1 MGNKPSNEKLFT
13 TKSLNHMAKN
23 NKNYILFIALS
34 AALGGLLFGYDTA
47 VISGAIGNLTEF
59 FHLSPVETGWAISS
73 ALVGCLIGAF
83 FSDFLS
89 DTFGRKVTML
99 ITAILFI
106 LNSVGTAFPT
116 SFTMFVLFRIVG
128 GIGVGIASMV
138 VPMYIAEIAPP
149 KRRGALVGNYQLA
162 IVIGIVVVYFVNY
175 FIALQ
180 GDANWNLNIGWRW
193 MFGSEIIP
201 SLLFLIFIFLIPE
214 SPRWLFQKGETSKAI
229 AVLQKLNT
237 AEEVAQVQSE
247 IENSLHQEDKNQWK
261 HLGSPMFKKAL
272 FVGIGLSILQQ
283 LTGINAILYYA
294 PEIFKSLGSST
305 DVSLLETSILGVV
318 NLIFTLFAIK
328 LVDKMGRKPLLYIGS
343 IGMTISLAAVG
354 LFIYFDAVGNWVLPF
369 LLLFMGAFS
378 ISWGPI
384 VWVLLSEIFPTKIRS
399 LALAISVFI
408 QWVANFV
415 VTQFFPTLV
424 ENQWLKDH
432 FNGAFPFYLFSV
444 ICLFSLFFVWKK
456 VPETKNKT
464 LEQIDTLWK

>member
-1 MGNKPSNEKLFT
+1 MD
-13 TKSLNHMAKN
+13 KN

-47 VISGAIGNLTEF
+47 VISGAIGNLTKYF
-59 FHLSPVETGWAISS
+59 NLTPVETGWAISS

-83 FSDFLS
+83 FSDYLS
-89 DTFGRKVTML
+89 NRLGRKATMI

-106 LNSVGTAFPT
+106 LNSIGTALPN
-116 SFTMFVLFRIVG
+116 SFTMFVIFRIVG

-180 GDANWNLNIGWRW
+180 GDAHWNLNIGWRW

-201 SLLFLIFIFLIPE
+201 SILFLIFIFLIPE
-214 SPRWLFQKGETSKAI
+214 SPRWLFQKGKSEKAI
-229 AVLQKLNT
+229 LVLEKLN
-237 AEEVAQVQSE
+237 EPEDIAQVKNKIQ
-247 IENSLHQEDKNQWK
+247 NSLHQEDKNQWK
-261 HLGSPMFKKAL
+261 QLVNPIFKKAL
-272 FVGIGLSILQQ
+272 FVGVGLSILQQ

-294 PEIFKSLGSST
+294 PEIFKSLGST
-305 DVSLLETSILGVV
+305 ADTSLLETSILGVV
-318 NLIFTLFAIK
+318 NLIFTLIAIK
-328 LVDKMGRKPLLYIGS
+328 WVDKMGRKPLLYIGS
-343 IGMTISLAAVG
+343 IGMTIALAAVG
-354 LFIYFDAVGNWVLPF
+354 LFIYYNAVGNWVLPF
-369 LLLFMGAFS
+369 LLLFMASFS

-384 VWVLLSEIFPTKIRS
+384 VWVLLSEIFPNKIRS

-415 VTQFFPTLV
+415 VTQFFPSLI
-424 ENQWLKDH
+424 ENQWLKEN
-432 FNGAFPFYLFSV
+432 FNGAFPFYLFSI
-444 ICLFSLFFVWKK
+444 ICLFSFLFVWKK
-456 VPETKNKT
+456 VPETKNKS
-464 LEQIDTLWK
+464 LEEIDSLWK

>member
-1 MGNKPSNEKLFT
+1 ME
-13 TKSLNHMAKN
+13 KN

-47 VISGAIGNLTEF
+47 VISGTIGNLTQY
-59 FHLSPVETGWAISS
+59 FHLNPVETGWAISS
-73 ALVGCLIGAF
+73 ALVGCLIGAS
-83 FSDFLS
+83 FSDYLS
-89 DTFGRKVTML
+89 NRFGRKTTMI

-106 LNSVGTAFPT
+106 LNSIGTALPN
-116 SFTMFVLFRIVG
+116 SFTMFVIFRIVG

-214 SPRWLFQKGETSKAI
+214 SPRWLFQKGKSTKAI
-229 AVLQKLNT
+229 KVLEKLNSL
-237 AEEVAQVQSE
+237 EEAFIVQTE
-247 IENSLHQEDKNQWK
+247 IQNSLNKEDKNQWEN
-261 HLGSPMFKKAL
+261 LANPIFKKAL

-318 NLIFTLFAIK
+318 NLIFTLLAIR

-343 IGMTISLAAVG
+343 VGMTIALAAVG
-354 LFIYFDAVGNWVLPF
+354 LFIYYNSVGNWVLPF
-369 LLLFMGAFS
+369 LLLFMASFS

-384 VWVLLSEIFPTKIRS
+384 VWVLLSEIFPNKIKS

-408 QWVANFV
+408 QWIANFV
-415 VTQFFPTLV
+415 VTQFFPSLV
-424 ENQWLKDH
+424 ENHWLKTH

-444 ICLFSLFFVWKK
+444 ICLISLVFVWKK
-456 VPETKNKT
+456 IPETKNKS
-464 LEQIDTLWK
+464 LEEMDRIWEN

>member
-1 MGNKPSNEKLFT
+1 
-13 TKSLNHMAKN
+13 
-23 NKNYILFIALS
+23 
-34 AALGGLLFGYDTA
+34 
-47 VISGAIGNLTEF
+47 
-59 FHLSPVETGWAISS
+59 
-73 ALVGCLIGAF
+73 
-83 FSDFLS
+83 
-89 DTFGRKVTML
+89 ML

-106 LNSVGTAFPT
+106 LNSVGTALPN
-116 SFTMFVLFRIVG
+116 SFTMFVVFRIVG

-180 GDANWNLNIGWRW
+180 GDAHWNLNIGWRW

-201 SLLFLIFIFLIPE
+201 SILYLVFIFLIPE
-214 SPRWLFQKGETSKAI
+214 SPRWLLQKGKSEQAV
-229 AVLQKLNT
+229 AVLEKINA
-237 AEEVAQVQSE
+237 AEDVAQVQSE
-247 IENSLHQEDKNQWK
+247 IQNSLEQEDKGQWNN
-261 HLGSPMFKKAL
+261 LVNPIYKKAL

-305 DVSLLETSILGVV
+305 DASLLETSILGVV
-318 NLIFTLFAIK
+318 NLIFTLLAIK
-328 LVDKMGRKPLLYIGS
+328 WVDKMGRKPLLYIGS
-343 IGMTISLAAVG
+343 AGMTISLAAVG
-354 LFIYFDAVGNWVLPF
+354 VFIYNEAVGNYVLPF
-369 LLLFMGAFS
+369 LILFMASFS

-384 VWVLLSEIFPTKIRS
+384 VWVLLSEIFPNKIRS

-415 VTQFFPTLV
+415 VTQVFPSLI
-424 ENQWLKDH
+424 ENQWLKDN

-456 VPETKNKT
+456 VPETKNKS
-464 LEQIDTLWK
+464 LEQMDALWK

>member
-1 MGNKPSNEKLFT
+1 
-13 TKSLNHMAKN
+13 MA

-47 VISGAIGNLTEF
+47 VISGAIGNLTDF
-59 FHLSPVETGWAISS
+59 FHLSPIETGWAISS

-89 DTFGRKVTML
+89 DRFGRKVTML

-106 LNSVGTAFPT
+106 LNSIGTALPF
-116 SFTMFVLFRIVG
+116 SFSMFVLFRIIG

-175 FIALQ
+175 LIALQ
-180 GDANWNLNIGWRW
+180 GDHNWNLNTGWRW
-193 MFGSEIIP
+193 MFGSEIVP
-201 SLLFLIFIFLIPE
+201 SILFFIFIFFIPE
-214 SPRWLFQKGETSKAI
+214 SPRWLIKQGETTKAI
-229 AVLQKLNT
+229 AVLQKINT
-237 AEEVAQVQSE
+237 ENEVAQMQVE
-247 IENSLHQEDKNQWK
+247 IKNSLHQEDKNQWK
-261 HLGSPMFKKAL
+261 QFVNPLFRKAL
-272 FVGIGLSILQQ
+272 LVGIGLSVLQQ

-318 NLIFTLFAIK
+318 NLIFTLLAIRW
-328 LVDKMGRKPLLYIGS
+328 VDKMGRKPLLYIGS
-343 IGMTISLAAVG
+343 VGMTIALMAVG
-354 LFIYFDAVGNWVLPF
+354 LFIYFDALGNWVLPF
-369 LLLFMGAFS
+369 LLLFMASFS

-384 VWVLLSEIFPTKIRS
+384 VWVLLAEIFPNKIRS

-408 QWVANFV
+408 QWIANFV
-415 VTQFFPTLV
+415 VTQVFPILV
-424 ENQWLKDH
+424 ENQWLKTH
-432 FNGAFPFYLFSV
+432 FNGAFPFYLFSI
-444 ICLFSLFFVWKK
+444 ICLFSLIFVWKK

-464 LEQIDTLWK
+464 LEEMDTLWK

>member
-1 MGNKPSNEKLFT
+1 MDK
-13 TKSLNHMAKN
+13 

-47 VISGAIGNLTEF
+47 VISGAIGNLTEYF
-59 FHLSPVETGWAISS
+59 QLNPVETGWAISS

-83 FSDFLS
+83 FSDYLS
-89 DTFGRKVTML
+89 NRLGRKTTMI

-106 LNSVGTAFPT
+106 LNSIGTALPN
-116 SFTMFVLFRIVG
+116 SFTMFVIFRIIG

-180 GDANWNLNIGWRW
+180 GDAQWNLTIGWRW

-201 SLLFLIFIFLIPE
+201 SILYLVFIFLIPE
-214 SPRWLFQKGETSKAI
+214 SPRWLLQKGKSTEAI
-229 AVLQKLNT
+229 AVLQKINT
-237 AEEVAQVQSE
+237 DEDAVQVQTE
-247 IENSLHQEDKNQWK
+247 IENSLNQEDKNQWK
-261 HLGSPMFKKAL
+261 YLANPLFKKAL
-272 FVGIGLSILQQ
+272 FVGVGLSILQQ

-294 PEIFKSLGSST
+294 PEIFKSLGSAADT
-305 DVSLLETSILGVV
+305 SLLETSILGVV
-318 NLIFTLFAIK
+318 NLIFTLLAIK
-328 LVDKMGRKPLLYIGS
+328 WVDKMGRKPLLYIGS
-343 IGMTISLAAVG
+343 IGMTIALAAVG
-354 LFIYFDAVGNWVLPF
+354 SFLYYDAVGNWVLPF
-369 LLLFMGAFS
+369 LLLFMASFS

-384 VWVLLSEIFPTKIRS
+384 VWVLLSEIFPNKIRS

-424 ENQWLKDH
+424 ENQWLNDT

-456 VPETKNKT
+456 IPETKNKT
-464 LEQIDTLWK
+464 LEQMETLWK

>member
-1 MGNKPSNEKLFT
+1 
-13 TKSLNHMAKN
+13 MANN
-23 NKNYILFIALS
+23 NKNYILFIAFS

-47 VISGAIGNLTEF
+47 VISGAIGNLTEYF
-59 FHLSPVETGWAISS
+59 QLTPIETGWAISS
-73 ALVGCLIGAF
+73 ALVGCLVGAF
-83 FSDFLS
+83 FSDYLS

-99 ITAILFI
+99 ITAVLFI
-106 LNSVGTAFPT
+106 LNSVGTALPI
-116 SFTMFVLFRIVG
+116 SFSMFVLFRIVG

-149 KRRGALVGNYQLA
+149 KLRGALVGNYQLA

-180 GDANWNLNIGWRW
+180 GDANWNLNTGWRW
-193 MFGSEIIP
+193 MFGSELIP
-201 SLLFLIFIFLIPE
+201 SLLFLFFIFLIPE
-214 SPRWLFQKGETSKAI
+214 SPRWLFQKGQTNKAV

-247 IENSLHQEDKNQWK
+247 IENSMHQEDKNQWK
-261 HLGSPMFKKAL
+261 HLGNPMYKKAL
-272 FVGIGLSILQQ
+272 FVGIGLSVLQQ

-318 NLIFTLFAIK
+318 NLIFTLLAIK
-328 LVDKMGRKPLLYIGS
+328 LVDKMGRKPLLFIGS
-343 IGMTISLAAVG
+343 LGMTVALAAVG
-354 LFIYFDAVGNWVLPF
+354 LFIYFDALGNWVLPF
-369 LLLFMGAFS
+369 LLLFMASFS

-384 VWVLLSEIFPTKIRS
+384 VWVLLSEIFPNKIRS

-408 QWVANFV
+408 QWVANFM
-415 VTQFFPTLV
+415 VTQIFPSLV

-444 ICLFSLFFVWKK
+444 ICLFSLLFVWKK

-464 LEQIDTLWK
+464 LEQMDTLWE

>member
-1 MGNKPSNEKLFT
+1 MCN
-13 TKSLNHMAKN
+13 N

-47 VISGAIGNLTEF
+47 VISGAIGNLTNF
-59 FHLSPVETGWAISS
+59 FHLTPAETGWAISS
-73 ALVGCLIGAF
+73 ALIGCLVGAF
-83 FSDFLS
+83 ISDLLS
-89 DTFGRKVTML
+89 DKLGRKATML
-99 ITAILFI
+99 ITALLFI
-106 LNSVGTAFPT
+106 LNSIGTAIPF
-116 SFTMFVLFRIVG
+116 SFTMFVLFRIIG

-180 GDANWNLNIGWRW
+180 GDAVWNLNMGWRW

-201 SLLFLIFIFLIPE
+201 SLLFLIFIFFIPE
-214 SPRWLFQKGETSKAI
+214 SPRWLFQNGETSKAI
-229 AVLQKLNT
+229 AVLKKLNT
-237 AEEVAQVQSE
+237 DEEVTQVQSE
-247 IENSLHQEDKNQWK
+247 IQNSIQQEDKNQWK
-261 HLGSPMFKKAL
+261 HLVSPMFKKAL
-272 FVGIGLSILQQ
+272 FVGIWLSILQQ

-294 PEIFKSLGSST
+294 PEIFKRLGSST
-305 DVSLLETSILGVV
+305 DISLLETSILGVV
-318 NLIFTLFAIK
+318 NLIFTLLAIK
-328 LVDKMGRKPLLYIGS
+328 FVDKMGRKPLLYIGS
-343 IGMTISLAAVG
+343 IGMTVALAAVG
-354 LFIYFDAVGNWVLPF
+354 LFIYFDAIGNWILPF

-408 QWVANFV
+408 QWVANFI

-424 ENQWLKDH
+424 ENQWLKDN
-432 FNGAFPFYLFSV
+432 FNGAFPFYLFAL

-464 LEQIDTLWK
+464 LEQMDTLWN

>member
-1 MGNKPSNEKLFT
+1 MD
-13 TKSLNHMAKN
+13 KN

-47 VISGAIGNLTEF
+47 VISGAIGNLTEY
-59 FHLSPVETGWAISS
+59 FHLTPVETGWAISS

-83 FSDFLS
+83 FSDYLS
-89 DTFGRKVTML
+89 NRLGRRATML

-106 LNSVGTAFPT
+106 LNSVGTALPN

-180 GDANWNLNIGWRW
+180 GDAHWNLNIGWRW

-201 SLLFLIFIFLIPE
+201 SILFLVFIFLIPE
-214 SPRWLFQKGETSKAI
+214 SPRWLLQKGKSEQAV
-229 AVLQKLNT
+229 AVLEKIN
-237 AEEVAQVQSE
+237 APEDVAQVQSE
-247 IENSLHQEDKNQWK
+247 IQNSLEQEDKGQWN
-261 HLGSPMFKKAL
+261 HLVNPIYKKAL

-305 DVSLLETSILGVV
+305 DASLLETSILGVV
-318 NLIFTLFAIK
+318 NLIFTLLAIK
-328 LVDKMGRKPLLYIGS
+328 WVDKMGRKPLLYIGS
-343 IGMTISLAAVG
+343 AGMTISLAAVG
-354 LFIYFDAVGNWVLPF
+354 IFIYNEAVGNYVLPF
-369 LLLFMGAFS
+369 LILFMASFS

-384 VWVLLSEIFPTKIRS
+384 VWVLLSEIFPNKIRS

-415 VTQFFPTLV
+415 VTQVFPSLI
-424 ENQWLKDH
+424 ENQWLKDN

-456 VPETKNKT
+456 VPETKNKS
-464 LEQIDTLWK
+464 LEQMDALWK

>member
-1 MGNKPSNEKLFT
+1 MD
-13 TKSLNHMAKN
+13 KN

-47 VISGAIGNLTEF
+47 VISGAIGNLTEY
-59 FHLSPVETGWAISS
+59 FHLTPVETGWAISS

-83 FSDFLS
+83 FSDYLS
-89 DTFGRKVTML
+89 NRLGRRATML

-106 LNSVGTAFPT
+106 LNSVGTALPN

-180 GDANWNLNIGWRW
+180 GDAHWNLNIGWRW

-201 SLLFLIFIFLIPE
+201 SILFLVFIFLIPE
-214 SPRWLFQKGETSKAI
+214 SPRWLLQKGKSEQAV
-229 AVLQKLNT
+229 AVLEKIN
-237 AEEVAQVQSE
+237 APEDVAQVQSE
-247 IENSLHQEDKNQWK
+247 IQNSLEQEDKGQWN
-261 HLGSPMFKKAL
+261 HLVNPIYKKAL

-305 DVSLLETSILGVV
+305 DASLLETSILGVV
-318 NLIFTLFAIK
+318 NLIFTLLAIK
-328 LVDKMGRKPLLYIGS
+328 WVDKMGRKPLLYIGS
-343 IGMTISLAAVG
+343 AGMTISLAAVG
-354 LFIYFDAVGNWVLPF
+354 IFIYNEAVGNYVLPF
-369 LLLFMGAFS
+369 LILFMASFS

-384 VWVLLSEIFPTKIRS
+384 VWVLLSEIFPNKIRS

-415 VTQFFPTLV
+415 VTQVFPSLI
-424 ENQWLKDH
+424 ENQWLKDN
-432 FNGAFPFYLFSV
+432 FNGAFPFYLFSL

-456 VPETKNKT
+456 VPETKNKS
-464 LEQIDTLWK
+464 LEQMDALWK

>member
-1 MGNKPSNEKLFT
+1 MDNT
-13 TKSLNHMAKN
+13 

-47 VISGAIGNLTEF
+47 VISGAIGNLTAY
-59 FHLSPVETGWAISS
+59 FHLNPIETGWAISS

-89 DTFGRKVTML
+89 NKFGRRATMF

-106 LNSVGTAFPT
+106 LNSIGTALPT
-116 SFTMFVLFRIVG
+116 SFSMFVFFRIVG

-175 FIALQ
+175 LIALQ
-180 GDANWNLNIGWRW
+180 GDANWNLTIGWRW
-193 MFGSEIIP
+193 MFGSELVP
-201 SLLFLIFIFLIPE
+201 SLLFLLFIFFIPE
-214 SPRWLFQKGETSKAI
+214 SPRWLIQKGHTNKAL
-229 AVLQKLNT
+229 AVLHKINREEDVSKVQ
-237 AEEVAQVQSE
+237 AEIQHSFQ
-247 IENSLHQEDKNQWK
+247 QEDKKQWK
-261 HLGSPMFKKAL
+261 LLVNPIFKKAL
-272 FVGIGLSILQQ
+272 FVGIGLSVLQQ

-318 NLIFTLFAIK
+318 NLIFTLLAIRW
-328 LVDKMGRKPLLYIGS
+328 VDKMGRKPLLFIGS
-343 IGMTISLAAVG
+343 FGMTTALLAVG
-354 LFIYFDAVGNWVLPF
+354 LFIHFNALGNWVLPF
-369 LLLFMGAFS
+369 LLLFMASFS
-378 ISWGPI
+378 ISWGPL
-384 VWVLLSEIFPTKIRS
+384 VWVLLSEIFPSKIRS

-415 VTQFFPTLV
+415 VTQVFPSLV
-424 ENQWLKDH
+424 ENEWLKTH
-432 FNGAFPFYLFSV
+432 FNGAFPFYLFAL
-444 ICLFSLFFVWKK
+444 ICLVSLLFVWKN
-456 VPETKNKT
+456 VPETKNKS
-464 LEQIDTLWK
+464 LEQMEDLWN

>member
-1 MGNKPSNEKLFT
+1 MDNT
-13 TKSLNHMAKN
+13 

-47 VISGAIGNLTEF
+47 VISGAIGNLTAY
-59 FHLSPVETGWAISS
+59 FHLNPIETGWAISS

-89 DTFGRKVTML
+89 NKFGRRATMF

-106 LNSVGTAFPT
+106 LNSIGTALPT
-116 SFTMFVLFRIVG
+116 SFSMFVFFRIVG

-162 IVIGIVVVYFVNY
+162 IVIGILVVYFVNY
-175 FIALQ
+175 LIALQ
-180 GDANWNLNIGWRW
+180 GDANWNLTIGWRW
-193 MFGSEIIP
+193 MFGSELVP
-201 SLLFLIFIFLIPE
+201 SLLFLLFIFFIPE
-214 SPRWLFQKGETSKAI
+214 SPRWLIQKGHTNKAL
-229 AVLQKLNT
+229 AVLHKINR
-237 AEEVAQVQSE
+237 EEDVSQVQAE
-247 IENSLHQEDKNQWK
+247 IQESFQQEDKKQWK
-261 HLGSPMFKKAL
+261 LLVNPIFKKAL
-272 FVGIGLSILQQ
+272 FVGIGLSVLQQ

-318 NLIFTLFAIK
+318 NLIFTLLAIRW
-328 LVDKMGRKPLLYIGS
+328 VDKMGRKPLLFIGS
-343 IGMTISLAAVG
+343 FGMTTALLAVG
-354 LFIYFDAVGNWVLPF
+354 LFIHFNALGNWVLPF
-369 LLLFMGAFS
+369 LLLFMASFS

-384 VWVLLSEIFPTKIRS
+384 VWVLLSEIFPSKIRS

-415 VTQFFPTLV
+415 VTQVFPSLV
-424 ENQWLKDH
+424 ENEWLKTH
-432 FNGAFPFYLFSV
+432 FNGAFPFYLFAL
-444 ICLFSLFFVWKK
+444 ICLVSLLFVWKN
-456 VPETKNKT
+456 VPETKNKS
-464 LEQIDTLWK
+464 LEQMEDLWN

>member
-1 MGNKPSNEKLFT
+1 MD
-13 TKSLNHMAKN
+13 KN

-47 VISGAIGNLTEF
+47 VISGAIGNLTEY
-59 FHLSPVETGWAISS
+59 FHLTPVETGWAISS

-83 FSDFLS
+83 FSDYLS
-89 DTFGRKVTML
+89 NRFGRKATMI

-106 LNSVGTAFPT
+106 LNSIGTALPN

-180 GDANWNLNIGWRW
+180 GDDNWNLNTGWRW

-201 SLLFLIFIFLIPE
+201 SILFLIFIFLIPE
-214 SPRWLFQKGETSKAI
+214 SPRWLLQKGKTVKAVVVLEKI
-229 AVLQKLNT
+229 NTPEEAV
-237 AEEVAQVQSE
+237 QVQSE
-247 IENSLHQEDKNQWK
+247 IQNSLEQEDKGQWK
-261 HLGSPMFKKAL
+261 NLVNPMYKKAL

-305 DVSLLETSILGVV
+305 DASLLETSILGVV
-318 NLIFTLFAIK
+318 NLIFTLLAIK
-328 LVDKMGRKPLLYIGS
+328 WVDKMGRKPLLYIGS
-343 IGMTISLAAVG
+343 VGMTISLAAVG
-354 LFIYFDAVGNWVLPF
+354 IFINNDAVGNYVLPF
-369 LLLFMGAFS
+369 LILFMASFS

-384 VWVLLSEIFPTKIRS
+384 VWVLLSESFPNKIRS

-415 VTQFFPTLV
+415 VTQFFPSLV
-424 ENQWLKDH
+424 ENQWLKDN
-432 FNGAFPFYLFSV
+432 FNGAFPFYLFSA

-456 VPETKNKT
+456 VPETKNKS
-464 LEQIDTLWK
+464 LEQMDALWK

>member
-1 MGNKPSNEKLFT
+1 MD
-13 TKSLNHMAKN
+13 KN

-47 VISGAIGNLTEF
+47 VISGAIGNLTEY
-59 FHLSPVETGWAISS
+59 FHLTPVETGWAISS

-83 FSDFLS
+83 FSDYLS
-89 DTFGRKVTML
+89 NRLGRRATML

-106 LNSVGTAFPT
+106 LNSVGTALPN

-180 GDANWNLNIGWRW
+180 GDAHWNLNIGWRW

-201 SLLFLIFIFLIPE
+201 SILFLVFIFLIPE
-214 SPRWLFQKGETSKAI
+214 SPRWLLQKGKSEQAV
-229 AVLQKLNT
+229 AVLEKIN
-237 AEEVAQVQSE
+237 APEDVAQVQSE
-247 IENSLHQEDKNQWK
+247 IQNSLEQEDKGQWNN
-261 HLGSPMFKKAL
+261 LVNPIYKKAL

-305 DVSLLETSILGVV
+305 DASLLETSILGVV
-318 NLIFTLFAIK
+318 NLIFTLLAIK
-328 LVDKMGRKPLLYIGS
+328 WVDKMGRKPLLYIGS
-343 IGMTISLAAVG
+343 AGMTISLAAVG
-354 LFIYFDAVGNWVLPF
+354 IFIYNEAVGNYVLPF
-369 LLLFMGAFS
+369 LILFMASFS

-384 VWVLLSEIFPTKIRS
+384 VWVLLSEIFPNKIRS

-415 VTQFFPTLV
+415 VTQVFPSLI
-424 ENQWLKDH
+424 ENQWLKDN
-432 FNGAFPFYLFSV
+432 FNGAFPFYLFSI
-444 ICLFSLFFVWKK
+444 ICLFSLLFVWKK
-456 VPETKNKT
+456 VPETKNKS
-464 LEQIDTLWK
+464 LEQMDALWK

>member
-1 MGNKPSNEKLFT
+1 MDK
-13 TKSLNHMAKN
+13 

-47 VISGAIGNLTEF
+47 VISGAIGNLTEYF
-59 FHLSPVETGWAISS
+59 QLNPVEIGWAISS

-83 FSDFLS
+83 FSDYLS
-89 DTFGRKVTML
+89 NRLGRKTTMI

-106 LNSVGTAFPT
+106 LNSIGTALPN
-116 SFTMFVLFRIVG
+116 SFTMFVIFRIIG

-180 GDANWNLNIGWRW
+180 GDAQWNLTIGWRW

-201 SLLFLIFIFLIPE
+201 SILYLVFIFLIPE
-214 SPRWLFQKGETSKAI
+214 SPRWLLQKGKSTEAI
-229 AVLQKLNT
+229 AVLQKINT
-237 AEEVAQVQSE
+237 DEDAVQVQTE
-247 IENSLHQEDKNQWK
+247 IENSLNQEDKNQWK
-261 HLGSPMFKKAL
+261 YLANPLFKKAL
-272 FVGIGLSILQQ
+272 FVGVGLSILQQ

-294 PEIFKSLGSST
+294 PEIFKSLGSAADT
-305 DVSLLETSILGVV
+305 SLLETSILGVV
-318 NLIFTLFAIK
+318 NLIFTLLAIK
-328 LVDKMGRKPLLYIGS
+328 WVDKMGRKPLLYIGS
-343 IGMTISLAAVG
+343 IGMTIALAAVG
-354 LFIYFDAVGNWVLPF
+354 SFLYNDAVGNWVLPF
-369 LLLFMGAFS
+369 LLLFMASFS

-384 VWVLLSEIFPTKIRS
+384 VWVLLSEIFPNKIRS

-424 ENQWLKDH
+424 ENQWLNDT

-456 VPETKNKT
+456 IPETKNKT
-464 LEQIDTLWK
+464 LEQMETLWK

>member
-1 MGNKPSNEKLFT
+1 MQ
-13 TKSLNHMAKN
+13 H
-23 NKNYILFIALS
+23 KNYILFIALS

-59 FHLSPVETGWAISS
+59 FHLTPVETGWAISS

-99 ITAILFI
+99 ITAVLFI
-106 LNSVGTAFPT
+106 LNSVGTAFPI
-116 SFTMFVLFRIVG
+116 SFTMFVLFRIIG

-180 GDANWNLNIGWRW
+180 GDAAWNLNIGWRW

-201 SLLFLIFIFLIPE
+201 SILFLLFIFLIPE
-214 SPRWLFQKGETSKAI
+214 SPRWLFQKGETAKAMV
-229 AVLQKLNT
+229 VLQKLNK
-237 AEEVAQVQSE
+237 AESVVQVQAE

-261 HLGSPMFKKAL
+261 HLSNPIFKKAL
-272 FVGIGLSILQQ
+272 FVGIGLSVLQQ

-318 NLIFTLFAIK
+318 NLIFTFFAIK

-343 IGMTISLAAVG
+343 IGMTIALAAVG
-354 LFIYFDAVGNWVLPF
+354 LFIYFDVVGNWVLPF

-415 VTQFFPTLV
+415 VTQVFPSLV

-444 ICLFSLFFVWKK
+444 ICLFSLVFVWKK
-456 VPETKNKT
+456 IPETKNRT
-464 LEQIDTLWK
+464 LEEIDALWK

>member
-1 MGNKPSNEKLFT
+1 MNNS
-13 TKSLNHMAKN
+13 KN
-23 NKNYILFIALS
+23 ITFIALS
-34 AALGGLLFGYDTA
+34 AALGGLLFGFDTA
-47 VISGAIGNLTEF
+47 VISGAIGNLTEY

-89 DTFGRKVTML
+89 DTFGRKVTMI

-116 SFTMFVLFRIVG
+116 SFTMFVVFRIIG

-180 GDANWNLNIGWRW
+180 GDADWNLNIGWRW

-201 SLLFLIFIFLIPE
+201 SILFLIFIFLIPE

-229 AVLQKLNT
+229 VVLQKLNT

-261 HLGSPMFKKAL
+261 HLGNPIFKKVL
-272 FVGIGLSILQQ
+272 FVGVGLSIFQQ

-318 NLIFTLFAIK
+318 NLLFTLLAIR

-343 IGMTISLAAVG
+343 IGMTIAIAAVG
-354 LFIYFDAVGNWVLPF
+354 LFIYFNAIGNWVLPF
-369 LLLFMGAFS
+369 LLLFMASFS

-384 VWVLLSEIFPTKIRS
+384 VWVLLSEIFPNKIRS

-415 VTQFFPTLV
+415 VTQVFPSLV
-424 ENQWLKDH
+424 ENQWLKDN
-432 FNGAFPFYLFSV
+432 FNGAFPFYLFSI
-444 ICLFSLFFVWKK
+444 ICLFSIFFINKYL
-456 VPETKNKT
+456 PETKNKS
-464 LEQIDTLWK
+464 LEEINELWNI

>member
-1 MGNKPSNEKLFT
+1 MD
-13 TKSLNHMAKN
+13 KN

-47 VISGAIGNLTEF
+47 VISGAIGNLNEY
-59 FHLSPVETGWAISS
+59 FHLTPVETGWAISS

-83 FSDFLS
+83 FSDYLS
-89 DTFGRKVTML
+89 NKFGRKATMI

-106 LNSVGTAFPT
+106 LNSVGTALPN
-116 SFTMFVLFRIVG
+116 SFTIFVLFRIVG

-180 GDANWNLNIGWRW
+180 GDAHWNLNIGWRW

-201 SLLFLIFIFLIPE
+201 SILFLVFIFLIPE
-214 SPRWLFQKGETSKAI
+214 SPRWLLQKGKSEQAV
-229 AVLQKLNT
+229 AVLEKIN
-237 AEEVAQVQSE
+237 APEDVAQVQSE
-247 IENSLHQEDKNQWK
+247 IQNSLEQEDKGQWNN
-261 HLGSPMFKKAL
+261 LVNPIYKKAL

-305 DVSLLETSILGVV
+305 DASLLETSILGVV
-318 NLIFTLFAIK
+318 NLIFTLLAIK
-328 LVDKMGRKPLLYIGS
+328 WVDKMGRKPLLYIGS
-343 IGMTISLAAVG
+343 TGMTISLAAVG
-354 LFIYFDAVGNWVLPF
+354 FFIYNEAVGNYVLPF
-369 LLLFMGAFS
+369 LILFMASFS

-384 VWVLLSEIFPTKIRS
+384 VWILLSEIFPNKIRS

-408 QWVANFV
+408 QWVANFI
-415 VTQFFPTLV
+415 VTQLFPSLV
-424 ENQWLKDH
+424 ENQWLKDN

-456 VPETKNKT
+456 VPETKNKS
-464 LEQIDTLWK
+464 LEQMDALWK

>member
-1 MGNKPSNEKLFT
+1 MDK
-13 TKSLNHMAKN
+13 

-47 VISGAIGNLTEF
+47 VISGAIGNLTEYF
-59 FHLSPVETGWAISS
+59 QLNPVEIGWAISS

-83 FSDFLS
+83 FSDYLS
-89 DTFGRKVTML
+89 NRLGRKTTMI

-106 LNSVGTAFPT
+106 LNSIGTALPN
-116 SFTMFVLFRIVG
+116 SFTMFVIFRIIG

-180 GDANWNLNIGWRW
+180 GDAHWNLTIGWRW

-201 SLLFLIFIFLIPE
+201 SVLYLVFIFLIPE
-214 SPRWLFQKGETSKAI
+214 SPRWLLQKGKSTEAI
-229 AVLQKLNT
+229 TVLQKIST
-237 AEEVAQVQSE
+237 DKDAVQVQKE
-247 IENSLHQEDKNQWK
+247 IQNSLQQEDKNQWK
-261 HLGSPMFKKAL
+261 YLANPLFKKAL
-272 FVGIGLSILQQ
+272 FVGVGLSILQQ

-294 PEIFKSLGSST
+294 PEIFKSLGSAADT
-305 DVSLLETSILGVV
+305 SLLETSILGVV
-318 NLIFTLFAIK
+318 NLIFTLLAIK
-328 LVDKMGRKPLLYIGS
+328 WVDKMGRKPLLYIGS
-343 IGMTISLAAVG
+343 IGMTIALAAVG
-354 LFIYFDAVGNWVLPF
+354 SFIYYDAVGNWVLPF
-369 LLLFMGAFS
+369 LLLFMASFS

-384 VWVLLSEIFPTKIRS
+384 VWVLLSEIFPNKIRS

-415 VTQFFPTLV
+415 ITQFFPTLV
-424 ENQWLKDH
+424 ENQWLNDT

-456 VPETKNKT
+456 IPETKNKT
-464 LEQIDTLWK
+464 LEQMETLWK

>member
-1 MGNKPSNEKLFT
+1 MD
-13 TKSLNHMAKN
+13 KN

-47 VISGAIGNLTEF
+47 VISGAIGNLTEY
-59 FHLSPVETGWAISS
+59 FHLTPVETGWAISS

-83 FSDFLS
+83 FSDYLS
-89 DTFGRKVTML
+89 NRLGRRATML

-106 LNSVGTAFPT
+106 LNSVGTALPN

-180 GDANWNLNIGWRW
+180 GDAHWNLNIGWRW

-201 SLLFLIFIFLIPE
+201 SILFLVFIFLIPE
-214 SPRWLFQKGETSKAI
+214 SPRWLLQKGKSEQAV
-229 AVLQKLNT
+229 AVLEKIN
-237 AEEVAQVQSE
+237 APEDVAQVQSE
-247 IENSLHQEDKNQWK
+247 IQNSLEQEDKGQWNN
-261 HLGSPMFKKAL
+261 LVNPIYKKAL

-305 DVSLLETSILGVV
+305 DASLLETSILGVI
-318 NLIFTLFAIK
+318 NLIFTLLAIK
-328 LVDKMGRKPLLYIGS
+328 WVDKMGRKPLLYIGS
-343 IGMTISLAAVG
+343 AGMTISLAAVG
-354 LFIYFDAVGNWVLPF
+354 IFIYNEAVGNYVLPF
-369 LLLFMGAFS
+369 LILFMASFS

-384 VWVLLSEIFPTKIRS
+384 VWVLLSEIFPNKIRS

-415 VTQFFPTLV
+415 VTQVFPSLI
-424 ENQWLKDH
+424 ENQWLKDN
-432 FNGAFPFYLFSV
+432 FNGAFPFYLFSL
-444 ICLFSLFFVWKK
+444 ICLFSLLFVWKK
-456 VPETKNKT
+456 VPETKNKS
-464 LEQIDTLWK
+464 LEQMDALWK